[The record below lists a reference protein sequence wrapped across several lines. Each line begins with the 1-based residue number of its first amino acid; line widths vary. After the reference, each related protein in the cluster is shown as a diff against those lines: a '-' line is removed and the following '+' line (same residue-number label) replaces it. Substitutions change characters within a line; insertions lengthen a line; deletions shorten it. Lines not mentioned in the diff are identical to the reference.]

1 MSMLMLDEDQSFTL
15 TGYVESP
22 GYQSIVLKGYLVS
35 RRPDGIYIAP
45 LIPQLFYGASGE
57 QLRTWRQWLPSAGEQ
72 VLLSRV
78 AGMPEVPREEL
89 WWRKVAEPAVREEPA
104 AREVIPTQ
112 VVDWYPIVGA
122 SAVLVALLML
132 WLSRR

>member
-22 GYQSIVLKGYLVS
+22 GYQSIVLKGYLIS
-35 RRPDGIYIAP
+35 KRSDGTYIAP
-45 LIPQLFYGASGE
+45 LIPQLFYGVSGE
-57 QLRTWRQWLPSAGEQ
+57 QLRTWRQWIPSAGEQ

-89 WWRKVAEPAVREEPA
+89 WWRKVAEPAVKEEVEEKAVAVPML
-104 AREVIPTQ
+104 EVT
-112 VVDWYPIVGA
+112 
-122 SAVLVALLML
+122 SSVLAIFALGLGFGIL
-132 WLSRR
+132 LFKQ

>member
-1 MSMLMLDEDQSFTL
+1 MSLILDEDQSFTL

-22 GYQSIVLKGYLVS
+22 GYQSILLKGYLVS
-35 RRPDGIYIAP
+35 RRSDGTYVAP

-57 QLRTWRQWLPSAGEQ
+57 QLQTWRQWIPSAGEQ

-89 WWRKVAEPAVREEPA
+89 WWRKVSEPEVKEVEEKATAV
-104 AREVIPTQ
+104 PTL
-112 VVDWYPIVGA
+112 GA
-122 SAVLVALLML
+122 TPTLILAVFALGLGLGLLVF
-132 WLSRR
+132 RK